1 MSYVWASNFSIFGGL
16 LYVPKTGFEWNTR
29 EQDLGSIWHSG
40 HTYLPCVLKRC
51 AKPQRLHEGEARLPQ
66 QPEDLRLALPGRRRF
81 VLRISVA
88 VELGME
94 NGKLDSEKMTCLSEI
109 LATSTWCCMAAAANP
124 FAPRSKRWKSLSVFW
139 LCFPWEPQAASCRT
153 PWWIL
158 LEDESASTALAI
170 SAAVSTWA
178 PPRPTRS
185 NRVSN
190 NKLFPDAMGSRL
202 HLLTLYPFPGKTVWQ
217 MNYHTCSMA
226 GLKYDTSLCQIA
238 RGRKPV
244 SQTVI
249 LQQYWKWM
257 VII

>member
-81 VLRISVA
+81 VLRISVV

-109 LATSTWCCMAAAANP
+109 LATSTWCCMAAAATHLPPAASARNP
-124 FAPRSKRWKSLSVFW
+124 FRCFDCAFHGNHKQPVVEPPGEFYWRMSLLPQPLQFQQQ
-139 LCFPWEPQAASCRT
+139 FPHELHPDQPGLTGCPTINSF
-153 PWWIL
+153 L
-158 LEDESASTALAI
+158 MQ
-170 SAAVSTWA
+170 WA
-178 PPRPTRS
+178 P
-185 NRVSN
+185 
-190 NKLFPDAMGSRL
+190 A
-202 HLLTLYPFPGKTVWQ
+202 
-217 MNYHTCSMA
+217 C
-226 GLKYDTSLCQIA
+226 TS
-238 RGRKPV
+238 
-244 SQTVI
+244 
-249 LQQYWKWM
+249 
-257 VII
+257 